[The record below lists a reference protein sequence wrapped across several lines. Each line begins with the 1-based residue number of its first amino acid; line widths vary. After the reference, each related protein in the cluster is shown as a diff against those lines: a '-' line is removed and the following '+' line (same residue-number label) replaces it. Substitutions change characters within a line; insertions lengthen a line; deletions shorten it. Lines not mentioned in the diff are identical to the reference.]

1 MQNEGPAWFRVN
13 SRFLKG
19 VEYLCDSGFSRA
31 SAPPALPDGT
41 PSTRAHRGAGPATAA
56 SVVIAGVLSQI
67 NRLLACT
74 HAQAAAELK
83 GLKLPA
89 QDDLGEVALSLNLGN
104 DSKSASEGQDA
115 AVESTFIDTF
125 AEEEDEDDFVYE
137 SLDASQKGL
146 VRSLLPAESPDSPPL
161 TAVPVGKDAQA
172 QFRGWESGGEC
183 LRKLLTMAKVV
194 TYARVAKEWH
204 TLQVNDLLLRI
215 VQRLLELPPA
225 LWRPRDAVLEEAGVE
240 QEPSAVVE
248 GRGGSSHVAAA
259 LMVHFCFLIR
269 DRICSEPKDVSEV

>member
-1 MQNEGPAWFRVN
+1 
-13 SRFLKG
+13 
-19 VEYLCDSGFSRA
+19 
-31 SAPPALPDGT
+31 
-41 PSTRAHRGAGPATAA
+41 
-56 SVVIAGVLSQI
+56 VLSQI

-83 GLKLPA
+83 GLRLPA
-89 QDDLGEVALSLNLGN
+89 QDDLREVALWLNLGN
-104 DSKSASEGQDA
+104 DSKSVSEGQGA
-115 AVESTFIDTF
+115 AFGNSYMDTF

-137 SLDASQKGL
+137 SLDATQKGL
-146 VRSLLPAESPDSPPL
+146 VCSLLPPELPDSPPL
-161 TAVPVGKDAQA
+161 NAVPVGKDAQA

-183 LRKLLTMAKVV
+183 LRKLLTMAKVI

-225 LWRPRDAVLEEAGVE
+225 LWRRRDAVLEEAGVE

-248 GRGGSSHVAAA
+248 GRGGSGHVAAA

-269 DRICSEPKDVSEV
+269 DRVCSEPKDVSEV